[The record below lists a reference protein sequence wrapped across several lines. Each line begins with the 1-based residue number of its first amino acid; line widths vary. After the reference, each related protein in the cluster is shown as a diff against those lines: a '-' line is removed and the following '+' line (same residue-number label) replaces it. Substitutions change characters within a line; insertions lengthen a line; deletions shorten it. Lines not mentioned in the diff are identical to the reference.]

1 MEPAVNYLLS
11 LSEYD
16 QLSQEN
22 RDTRYEYHDG
32 EVFAMA
38 GGDPK
43 HGFIANNI
51 GRLLA
56 NALFSKDCIVG
67 NSDVRYHVA
76 SANKSFYPDVSVV
89 CGPPERSDQD
99 PHALTNPI
107 IIVAVLSAS
116 TEAFDRG
123 DKFLTYSQLP
133 SLREYV
139 LVKQDEWLVETRYRS
154 AVADPWKLA
163 WFDSTHANV
172 TLHSLGIT
180 LPLAELYH
188 RTEEL

>member
-1 MEPAVNYLLS
+1 
-11 LSEYD
+11 
-16 QLSQEN
+16 
-22 RDTRYEYHDG
+22 
-32 EVFAMA
+32 MA
-38 GGDPK
+38 GGAPK
-43 HGFIANNI
+43 HGIIANNI

-56 NALFSKDCIVG
+56 NALFSKNCTVG
-67 NSDVRYHVA
+67 NSDVKYHVT

-89 CGPPERSDQD
+89 CGAPERSNRDTY
-99 PHALTNPI
+99 ALTNPI
-107 IIVAVLSAS
+107 MLVEVLSAS

-154 AVADPWKLA
+154 SVSDPWKLA
-163 WFDSTHANV
+163 WFDSTQADIA
-172 TLHSLGIT
+172 LHSLGIT